1 MQKSKRGLIVVVG
14 VIQNNE
20 YFRLL
25 EYNELLRM
33 KTVLLLLI
41 LCPFFA
47 YSQIEGV
54 VLEQGTQEPIF
65 GAKVTTNQG
74 GRAISDMDGK
84 FKLNISKFPDT
95 LVISAQ
101 SFENDTVIIS
111 SAGFFEIALSKP
123 QELKTVV
130 VTAGRR
136 GQEIEDVP
144 VSMEILTAELIDNK
158 GLANLEEAVAQ
169 SPGVFT
175 MDGQVSIRGGSGF
188 AYGAGSRVL
197 LLWNGIP
204 ILSGDAGDA
213 KWNAIPMEN
222 ASQVEVLK
230 GASSVLYGSGALNG
244 IISLQERLP
253 SLKGETRVKV
263 QSGIYDNPR
272 RQSLRWWSRN
282 PTFHQAEAYHGKMYK
297 NVGFTVSA
305 NGYTNPGY
313 REGEQ
318 EDRARLSGTFYF
330 RPKNIPDLKAGFSTN
345 FQYQKTGNFIIWES
359 DSLAYTPSGSAD
371 TSLDASTLTYQSGV
385 RFSIDPYVK
394 YVDKN
399 RNLHA
404 LKTRYYLVNNNNIT
418 NPAQSSQSAV
428 SYADYQFQRKWGKK
442 TVLTSGVSGIR
453 NDVSSGLFGD
463 HYSNN
468 IAIYSQYEYKLDRLD
483 LTGGLRLEYFEQDGM
498 RGDSDFSL
506 GSDSSAASIPVYPI
520 IRLGAHYQVAKYTH
534 LRASFGQGIRYPS
547 VAERYVATNVGAL
560 NVFANPNLARETGWA
575 AEIGLK
581 QAVKIGDNW
590 KGLIDVSGFVNQYN
604 DMMEFTFGIFNPATG
619 ERLDP
624 SAPDYN
630 QTVAEILNPANGY
643 TINDLFGFS
652 AENAESARIVG
663 AEVSFSSQGKIGD
676 VKLTS
681 LLGYTYMLPETQNTD
696 SAYVETF
703 STYEYDAQTQT
714 ATYDPTLKYRFNHL
728 IKADIEAEWK
738 GISFGVSARYNSFM
752 KNIDAIF
759 EDELFDGLFILP
771 GLERYREEYN
781 TGNLVLDARVGYT
794 FAEHYRVGFIV
805 NNFLNEEYSS
815 RPGDIQAPRNF
826 ILQLQMKF

>member
-1 MQKSKRGLIVVVG
+1 MK
-14 VIQNNE
+14 
-20 YFRLL
+20 LL
-25 EYNELLRM
+25 
-33 KTVLLLLI
+33 LLLLI
-41 LCPFFA
+41 LCPFFTF
-47 YSQIEGV
+47 SQVKGK
-54 VLEQGTQEPIF
+54 VLDKGTNEPIF
-65 GAKVTTNQG
+65 GAKIVSENG
-74 GRAISDMDGK
+74 AKAISDIDGSYQVS
-84 FKLNISKFPDT
+84 IATFPDT
-95 LVISAQ
+95 IYVTAQ
-101 SFENDTVIIS
+101 SYENDTIVVNT
-111 SAGFFEIALSKP
+111 AGTIDIYLSKP
-123 QELKTVV
+123 MELKTVV
-130 VTAGRR
+130 VTSGRR
-136 GQEIEDVP
+136 GQEIENVP
-144 VSMEILTAELIDNK
+144 ISMEILTPELIDNK

-169 SPGVFT
+169 SPGVYT

-204 ILSGDAGDA
+204 ILSADAGDA
-213 KWNAIPMEN
+213 KWNAIPMES

-263 QSGIYDNPR
+263 QSGVYGNPR
-272 RQSLRWWSRN
+272 RESLRWWSSN
-282 PTFHQAEAYHGKMYK
+282 PSFHQADAYYGKMFK
-297 NVGFTVSA
+297 NVGFTIAA

-318 EDRARLSGTFYF
+318 EDRARLSGTFYY
-330 RPKNIPDLKAGFSTN
+330 RPKSIPDLKAGFSTS

-359 DSLAYTPSGSAD
+359 DTFAYTPGGSAD

-385 RFSIDPYVK
+385 RFNIDPYVK

-399 RNLHA
+399 RNLHS
-404 LKTRYYLVNNNNIT
+404 LKTRFYLVNNNNIT
-418 NPAQSSQSAV
+418 NPGQSSQSAV

-442 TVLTSGVSGIR
+442 TVLTSGLTGIR
-453 NDVSSGLFGD
+453 NDVSSRLFGD

-468 IAIYSQYEYKLDRLD
+468 IALYSQYEYKLDRLD
-483 LTGGLRLEYFEQDGM
+483 LTGGIRLEYFEQDGK
-498 RGDSDFSL
+498 RGDSEFRL
-506 GSDSSAASIPVYPI
+506 GNDSTAAALPVYPI
-520 IRLGAHYQVAKYTH
+520 IRLGAHYQVGKFSH

-560 NVFANPNLARETGWA
+560 NVFANPNLSRETGWA
-575 AEIGLK
+575 AEIGFK
-581 QAVKIGDNW
+581 QAVKIGDKW

-619 ERLDP
+619 EKLDP

-630 QTVAEILNPANGY
+630 QTVAEILDPANGY
-643 TINDLFGFS
+643 TINDMFGFS
-652 AENAESARIVG
+652 AENAETARIIG
-663 AEVSFSSQGKIGD
+663 AEVSFNSQGQIGD
-676 VKLTS
+676 VTLTS

-703 STYEYDAQTQT
+703 STYEYDDQTQT
-714 ATYDPTLKYRFNHL
+714 ISYDPTLKYRFNHL
-728 IKADIEAEWK
+728 VTADIEAEWK
-738 GISFGVSARYNSFM
+738 GISLGISARYNSFM

-771 GLERYREEYN
+771 GLDRYRETFN
-781 TGNLVLDARVGYT
+781 RGNLVMDARVGYT
-794 FAEHYRVGFIV
+794 FLEHYRIGFIV
-805 NNFLNEEYSS
+805 NNFLNEEYTS
-815 RPGDIQAPRNF
+815 RPGDVQAPRNF